1 VKKLLTILFILGSL
15 FANSQCSSHNRVTL
29 TLTDFTAKEAYYP
42 NGISTLHPGDTL
54 VIPQLA
60 GGAVYSNIEL
70 DTIMGTAGCPITIIN
85 SGGIVPITQ
94 MRLGASG
101 ARTKTCSYFKITG
114 TGVPGITYGFHFGV
128 LQTGVASHYQV
139 DSVEASGHDNGLFF
153 HINPDTSV
161 KRTVYPNF
169 VNDSVHIYRCYI
181 HNTNGEGFYIGHTY
195 PSGDPYSGGFVPIRM
210 RRVEIDHNICDS
222 TGWDGIQ
229 LSNAQDGCSIHD
241 NIVTHFGRADAGA
254 QRAGIIGGANSKVR
268 IFNNT
273 VQLGTGNGIQGFGY
287 DTLEVD
293 HNTIDHV
300 GNTLDD
306 GCSGC
311 LGEQSIFIKAQL
323 NIETRAKQYVYVHD
337 NNIISPRTKGIIQT
351 NNDANYSDS
360 AKFIN
365 NTICFT
371 GSVPSNWLTAYISLS
386 QAGKVVS
393 GNTATVCSGAPS
405 ANAGSDQSIT
415 LPVSTVTL
423 NGSATPGAGHTIVGY
438 NWSNIS
444 GPNSPTIVSPSS
456 ASTVINGLIQ
466 GTYVFRLNVA
476 QDDEQFAIDDVIITV
491 LPAGPTPQSLR
502 LKGLKNFR
510 VK

>member
-1 VKKLLTILFILGSL
+1 MKKILTILIILSSQI
-15 FANSQCSSHNRVTL
+15 AKSQCSHNRVTL

-54 VIPQLA
+54 VVPQLSA
-60 GGAVYSNIEL
+60 GAVYSNIEL
-70 DTIMGTAGCPITIIN
+70 DTIIGTAGCPITIIN
-85 SGGIVPITQ
+85 SGGLVPVTQ

-101 ARTKTCSYFKITG
+101 GRTKTCSYFKVTG
-114 TGVPGITYGFHFGV
+114 NGTPGVTYGFHFGV

-139 DSVEASGHDNGLFF
+139 DSIESSGQDNGLFF

-181 HNTNGEGFYIGHTY
+181 HKTNGEGFYIGHTY
-195 PSGDPYSGGFVPIRM
+195 PSGDPYSGGFVPVRM

-229 LSNAQDGCSIHD
+229 LSNAGDGCSIHD
-241 NIVTHFGRADAGA
+241 NVVTHFGTSDIGS

-268 IFNNT
+268 IYNNT
-273 VQLGTGNGIQGFGY
+273 VQSGTGNGIQGFGY
-287 DTLEVD
+287 DTLEID
-293 HNTIDHV
+293 HNIIDHV

-311 LGEQSIFIKAQL
+311 HGEQSLFIKAQI
-323 NIETRAKQYVYVHD
+323 NIETRPKQYVYVHD
-337 NNIISPRTKGIIQT
+337 NNIISPRPRGIIQT

-371 GSVPSNWLTAYISLS
+371 GSVPSNWLTAYVSLS
-386 QAGKVVS
+386 QVGKVVS
-393 GNTATVCSGAPS
+393 GNTAVVCSAPT
-405 ANAGSDQSIT
+405 ANAGADQSIT
-415 LPVSTVTL
+415 LPTNSVNLS
-423 NGSATPGAGHTIVGY
+423 GSGVAGTSHVITSY
-438 NWSNIS
+438 TWTQIS
-444 GPNSPTIVSPSS
+444 GPNIATINNPSA
-456 ASTVINGLIQ
+456 ASTTVSNLIQ
-466 GTYVFRLNVA
+466 GIYVFRLTVT
-476 QDDEQFAIDDVIITV
+476 QDDSQTGSDDVQITV
-491 LPAGPTPQSLR
+491 NPIGVQPAYYLIYGR
-502 LKGLKNFR
+502 IEK
-510 VK
+510 VKF